1 MHLIKFIIPGEVTD
15 SINLDKTEFS
25 IFVGSDVKKQTL
37 YNKEDDLLLGD
48 ILVST
53 GSHLFMVDIKKRKK
67 NHPNLDGF
75 FLLFFDYFTLFFF

>member
-37 YNKEDDLLLGD
+37 YNKEDDLLLGN

-53 GSHLFMVDIKKRKK
+53 GSHLFMADIKKSKK
-67 NHPNLDGF
+67 TIQTWMVV
-75 FLLFFDYFTLFFF
+75 LLFFDYFTLFFF